1 VIHDSEVPMTSQ
13 PADLVGRTRAFVDA
27 LVIPTE
33 DAYDGDVAAAGG
45 DRLRVELQK
54 LAQAAGVFAPHAPRE
69 FGGLGLGMVER
80 APVFEAAGRSLFGPM
95 ALNINA
101 PDEGNLHLL
110 DQVASGSQ
118 RERFL
123 APLARGEVRSAFAMT
138 EPPPGAGSDPSALLT
153 VARRDGDGWSLT
165 GRKKFITGADGAG
178 FYIVMAR
185 TGGGATMFLVPA
197 DRAGISLT
205 RHVPTMDKSM
215 VGGHCE
221 LSLTDVHVDGGD
233 VLGAVDEGFRYA
245 QVRLGP
251 ARLTHVMRWLGAA
264 QRAHEAAV
272 GYVSERSAF
281 GGPLARHGMVEL
293 MIADNEVD
301 LAATRSLLLTACR
314 VLDSGGAGREETSL
328 AKVFGAEAVHRV
340 ADRAM
345 QMCGGAGV
353 SADLPIARIA
363 REIRPF
369 RIYDGPSEVHR
380 MSLARR
386 AVRRYGGPGSAAGSS
401 AQPGGQG

>member
-1 VIHDSEVPMTSQ
+1 MTSR
-13 PADLVGRTRAFVDA
+13 ADDVVARTRAFIDA
-27 LVIPTE
+27 HVIPVE
-33 DAYDGDVAAAGG
+33 DESDGDIAAAGG
-45 DRLRVELQK
+45 EQLRLDLQQR
-54 LAQAAGVFAPHAPRE
+54 ARAEGVFAPHAPRE
-69 FGGLGLGMVER
+69 FGGLGLGMEQR

-110 DQVASGSQ
+110 ERVAAGAQ
-118 RERFL
+118 RERYL
-123 APLARGEVRSAFAMT
+123 APLARGEQRSAFAMT
-138 EPPPGAGSDPSALLT
+138 EPPPGAGSDPNALRTL
-153 VARRDGDGWSLT
+153 ARRDGDGWLIN

-178 FYIVMAR
+178 FLIVMAR
-185 TGGGATMFLVPA
+185 TSGEPDSPGGATMFLVPA
-197 DRAGISLT
+197 GRDGIRIT
-205 RHVPTMDKSM
+205 RHVTTMDKSM
-215 VGGHCE
+215 LGGHCE
-221 LSLTDVHVDGGD
+221 LELTDVRVDPQD
-233 VLGAVDEGFRYA
+233 VLGAVDEGFHYA

-264 QRAHEAAV
+264 QRAHESAV
-272 GYVSERSAF
+272 AYVSERSAF

-293 MIADNEVD
+293 MIADNELD

-314 VLDSGGAGREETSL
+314 VLDAGGAGREETSL
-328 AKVFGAEAVHRV
+328 AKVFGAEALHRV
-340 ADRAM
+340 ADRAI

-380 MSLARR
+380 MALARR
-386 AVRRYGGPGSAAGSS
+386 AVRRYGRRRPGTSE
-401 AQPGGQG
+401 

>member
-1 VIHDSEVPMTSQ
+1 MTSRLE
-13 PADLVGRTRAFVDA
+13 DLVGRTRAFVDSEV
-27 LVIPTE
+27 LPLE
-33 DAYDGDVAAAGG
+33 DAFDGDATAAGG
-45 DRLRVELQK
+45 DRLRVDLQK
-54 LAQAAGVFAPHAPRE
+54 LARAAGVFAPHAPRE

-110 DQVASGSQ
+110 DQVASDAQ
-118 RERFL
+118 RSRYL
-123 APLARGEVRSAFAMT
+123 APLARGEQRSAFAMT

-153 VARRDGDGWSLT
+153 VARRNGSAWSLT

-185 TGGGATMFLVPA
+185 TPGGATMFLVPA
-197 DRAGISLT
+197 DRPGIEIT
-205 RHVPTMDKSM
+205 RHVPTMDRSM

-221 LSLTDVHVDGGD
+221 LSFTDVEVADED

-272 GYVSERSAF
+272 SYVSSRSAF
-281 GGPLARHGMVEL
+281 GAPLARQGMVEL
-293 MIADNEVD
+293 MIADNELD

-314 VLDSGGAGREETSL
+314 VLDAGGAGREETSL
-328 AKVFGAEAVHRV
+328 AKVFGAEALFRV
-340 ADRAM
+340 ADRAV

-353 SADLPIARIA
+353 SADLPVARIA
-363 REIRPF
+363 RELRPF

-386 AVRRYGGPGSAAGSS
+386 AVRRYGVAG
-401 AQPGGQG
+401 AEQG

>member
-1 VIHDSEVPMTSQ
+1 MTSRI
-13 PADLVGRTRAFVDA
+13 ADLTARTRAFIDTH
-27 LVIPTE
+27 VIGLE
-33 DAYDGDVAAAGG
+33 EKSDGDIEAAGG
-45 DRLRVELQK
+45 EAVRLELQE
-54 LAQAAGVFAPHAPRE
+54 LARGAGVFAPHAPE
-69 FGGLGLGMVER
+69 TYGGMGLSMTER

-95 ALNINA
+95 ALGINA

-110 DQVASGSQ
+110 DQVATAGQ
-118 RERFL
+118 RTRYL
-123 APLARGEVRSAFAMT
+123 APLAQGTVRSAFAMT

-153 VARRDGDGWSLT
+153 EARSAGTGWLIT

-178 FYIVMAR
+178 FLIVMAR
-185 TGGGATMFLVPA
+185 TGAGATMFLVPA
-197 DRAGISLT
+197 DRPGIRLI
-205 RHVPTMDKSM
+205 RHVTTMDKSM
-215 VGGHCE
+215 LGGHCE
-221 LSLTDVHVDGGD
+221 LSFDAVRVDAAD
-233 VLGAVDEGFRYA
+233 VLGEVNEGFRYA

-264 QRAHEAAV
+264 QRAHESAV
-272 GYVSERSAF
+272 AYVSSRSAF
-281 GGPLARHGMVEL
+281 GRPLARQGMVEL
-293 MIADNEVD
+293 MIADNEID

-314 VLDSGGAGREETSL
+314 VLDAGGAGREETSL
-328 AKVFGAEAVHRV
+328 AKVFGAEALHRV

-353 SADLPIARIA
+353 SADLPVARIA

-386 AVRRYGGPGSAAGSS
+386 AVRRYGDSCHT
-401 AQPGGQG
+401 PGGQ